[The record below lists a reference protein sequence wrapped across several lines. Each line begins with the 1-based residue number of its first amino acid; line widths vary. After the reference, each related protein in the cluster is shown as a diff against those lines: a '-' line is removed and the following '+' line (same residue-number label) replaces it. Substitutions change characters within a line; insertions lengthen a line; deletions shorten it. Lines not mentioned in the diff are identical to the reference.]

1 MATNDSTYRM
11 PTPKPLHRGLDSVV
25 HGWIGRYQ
33 RRQSIGRDLMRDAR
47 QVDTLATKFEH
58 LSDHALREALM
69 EYRLV
74 FRRKPSA
81 EDEIHA
87 LAAIREASF
96 RTLGL
101 KPFVVQLAGALAL
114 CRGYLVEMATGE
126 GKTLTAGLAA
136 ILIGWKRKPFHLIT
150 VNDYLVE
157 RDARWLASLYEFC
170 RIRVGTVVG
179 ESNTEQR
186 RAAHRC
192 DVTYTTSRELL
203 ADLLRDQMK
212 QPRQA
217 PRSSALLGQMLASS
231 QEANQPV
238 LRGIHTAIVDEAD
251 SILIDEAVTPLIISS
266 PRPNPSLKQ
275 AIHRAETLARQ
286 LVREEDYTIDPTYRE
301 VQLTRQGKAR
311 ATQLAHDWP
320 GIWRSALRREEL
332 LKQALVAHNFFEKG
346 KQYILQDDK
355 VVIVDEF
362 TGRPMPQRSWRQGLH
377 QAIEV
382 KEGLEPSDPNETV
395 ARMSF
400 QRFFRCFVR
409 LSGMTGTAAESSSE
423 LWRIYELATVRL
435 PHNKPCIRREQPSVI
450 VPDQDRK
457 YDAILKEV
465 ESLHAEGRP
474 VLIGTRSVSVSEAI
488 GRLLE
493 QAGLPH
499 QILNATRLQEEAMVV
514 ARAGERGRITVATNM
529 AGRGTDIKLDKGV
542 ADLGGLHVI
551 ATEPHESSRVDRQLF
566 GRAGRQGDPGTCR
579 LFASLEDE
587 IILRT
592 LSGAEPSKWRQTMIR
607 FIPGGPLFRLSQ
619 WVSER
624 RAYRQRLAVLRS
636 DRWLDESLSFAGK

>member
-1 MATNDSTYRM
+1 M
-11 PTPKPLHRGLDSVV
+11 V
-25 HGWIGRYQ
+25 HGWIGHYQ
-33 RRQSIGRDLMRDAR
+33 RRRAIGRDLMRDAR
-47 QVDTLATKFEH
+47 QVDSLASSFEH

-69 EYRLV
+69 AHRSV

-81 EDEIHA
+81 EDEIRA
-87 LAAIREASF
+87 LAAIREAAF

-101 KPFVVQLAGALAL
+101 RPFVVQLAGALAL

-136 ILIGWKRKPFHLIT
+136 VLIGWKRKPFHLIT

-179 ESNTEQR
+179 ESNPDQR

-203 ADLLRDQMK
+203 ADLLRDQMR
-212 QPRQA
+212 QPRQT
-217 PRSSALLGQMLASS
+217 PRSSTLLGQMLSGN
-231 QEANQPV
+231 QVGNQPV

-266 PRPNPSLKQ
+266 PRPNPSLKE
-275 AIHRAETLARQ
+275 AIHRAESIACQ
-286 LVREEDYTIDPTYRE
+286 LIREEDYTINPTYRE
-301 VQLTRQGKAR
+301 VELTRQGEAR
-311 ATQLAHDWP
+311 AAQLAHDWP
-320 GIWRSALRREEL
+320 GIWRSASRREEL

-377 QAIEV
+377 QAVEV
-382 KEGLEPSDPNETV
+382 KEGLDPSDPNETV

-409 LSGMTGTAAESSSE
+409 LSGMTGTAAESASE

-435 PHNKPCIRREQPSVI
+435 PHNKPCIRRARPSVI
-450 VPDQDRK
+450 LPDQSRK
-457 YDAILKEV
+457 FDAILREV
-465 ESLHAEGRP
+465 QALHTEGRP
-474 VLIGTRSVSVSEAI
+474 ILIGTRSVSVSEAI

-499 QILNATRLQEEAMVV
+499 QILNATRLQEEAMIV

-529 AGRGTDIKLDKGV
+529 AGRGTDIKLDQGV
-542 ADLGGLHVI
+542 TNLGGLHVI

-566 GRAGRQGDPGTCR
+566 GRSGRQGDPGTCR

-587 IILRT
+587 LMVRT
-592 LSGAEPSKWRQTMIR
+592 LRGAEPSHWKQNLIR
-607 FIPGGPLFRLSQ
+607 LIPGRLLFWLAQR
-619 WVSER
+619 VSER

-636 DRWLDESLSFAGK
+636 DRWLDESLSFAGR

>member
-1 MATNDSTYRM
+1 M
-11 PTPKPLHRGLDSVV
+11 V
-25 HGWIGRYQ
+25 HGWIGHYQ
-33 RRQSIGRDLMRDAR
+33 RRRAIGRDLMRDAR
-47 QVDTLATKFEH
+47 QVDSLASSFEH

-69 EYRLV
+69 AHRSV

-81 EDEIHA
+81 EDEIRA
-87 LAAIREASF
+87 LAAIREAAF

-101 KPFVVQLAGALAL
+101 RPFVVQLAGALAL

-136 ILIGWKRKPFHLIT
+136 VLIGWKRKPFHLIT

-179 ESNTEQR
+179 ESNPDQR

-203 ADLLRDQMK
+203 ADLLRDQMR
-212 QPRQA
+212 QPRQT
-217 PRSSALLGQMLASS
+217 PRSITLLGQMLSGN
-231 QEANQPV
+231 QVGNQPV

-275 AIHRAETLARQ
+275 AIHRAESIACQ
-286 LVREEDYTIDPTYRE
+286 LVREEDYTINPTYRE
-301 VQLTRQGKAR
+301 VELTRQGEAR
-311 ATQLAHDWP
+311 AAQLAHDWP
-320 GIWRSALRREEL
+320 GIWRSASRREEL

-382 KEGLEPSDPNETV
+382 KEGLDPSDPNETV

-409 LSGMTGTAAESSSE
+409 LSGMTGTAAESASE

-435 PHNKPCIRREQPSVI
+435 PHNKPCIRRARPSVI
-450 VPDQDRK
+450 LPDQSRK
-457 YDAILKEV
+457 FDAILREV
-465 ESLHAEGRP
+465 QALHTEGRP
-474 VLIGTRSVSVSEAI
+474 ILIGTRSVSVSEAI

-499 QILNATRLQEEAMVV
+499 QILNATRLQEEAMIV

-529 AGRGTDIKLDKGV
+529 AGRGTDIKLDQGV
-542 ADLGGLHVI
+542 TNLGGLHVI

-566 GRAGRQGDPGTCR
+566 GRSGRQGDPGTCR

-587 IILRT
+587 LMVRT
-592 LSGAEPSKWRQTMIR
+592 LRGAEPSHWKQNLIR
-607 FIPGGPLFRLSQ
+607 LIPGRLLFWLAQR
-619 WVSER
+619 VSER

-636 DRWLDESLSFAGK
+636 DRWLDESLSFAGR